1 MTNINFLYGYPVEF
15 KNLCMIY
22 PPKVCDTFQ
31 KNFFLYSQIL
41 TISQEEIE
49 DEYVEKELDT
59 SNLLTPFEY
68 LLNTAFN
75 DSTLK
80 KFIEDAFYLFTHEKV
95 IFLYE
100 QKQIVIGEMTEI
112 KSVNDLRI
120 LKEEDYFDFQNLVR
134 EAVGKKTVERPNP
147 NEDPRVKAIKA
158 KARYRDKIKAKKGMG
173 LSLQATLSSICC
185 MGIGITPL
193 NIGELSYA
201 IIPVLMETYQ
211 AKEKYQLD
219 TDCLLA
225 GADAKKIK
233 PKYWIRNSDNN
244 QEEKI
249 NG

>member
-15 KNLCMIY
+15 KHLCMVY
-22 PPKVCDTFQ
+22 PPKVCDTFK

-41 TISQEEIE
+41 TLSQEEIE
-49 DEYVEKELDT
+49 DEYVEKELDI

-68 LLNTAFN
+68 LLNTAYN
-75 DSTLK
+75 DTTLRQ
-80 KFIEDAFYLFTHEKV
+80 FIKDAFYLFTHEEV
-95 IFLYE
+95 TFLYE
-100 QKQIVIGEMTEI
+100 QKQVIIGDI
-112 KSVNDLRI
+112 KDVKSIDELRI

-134 EAVGKKTVERPNP
+134 EALGKKRIEPPNP

-158 KARYRDKIKAKKGMG
+158 KARYRDKIKAKKGQG
-173 LSLQATLSSICC
+173 ISLQTTLSSICC

-201 IIPVLMETYQ
+201 IIPVLMEIYQ
-211 AKEKYQLD
+211 AKEKYNLD

-233 PKYWIRNSDNN
+233 PTYWIRNSENN
-244 QEEKI
+244 
-249 NG
+249 

>member
-1 MTNINFLYGYPVEF
+1 MTNMNFLYGYPVEF
-15 KNLCMIY
+15 KNLCMVY
-22 PPKVCDTFQ
+22 PPKVHDTFK

-41 TISQEEIE
+41 TLSQEEIE

-59 SNLLTPFEY
+59 SNLLNPFEY
-68 LLNTAFN
+68 LLNTAYN
-75 DSTLK
+75 DQTLNQY
-80 KFIEDAFYLFTHEKV
+80 IRDAFFLYTHEEV
-95 IFLYE
+95 TFLYE
-100 QKQIVIGEMTEI
+100 QKQIIIGDI
-112 KSVNDLRI
+112 SNVKSLNELRI

-134 EAVGKKTVERPNP
+134 QAIGKKTVEPPNP

-173 LSLQATLSSICC
+173 LSLQSTLSSICC

-211 AKEKYQLD
+211 AKEKYELD

-233 PKYWIRNSDNN
+233 PKYWIRNFDNN
-244 QEEKI
+244 
-249 NG
+249 

>member
-1 MTNINFLYGYPVEF
+1 MTKINFLYGYPVEF
-15 KNLCMIY
+15 KNLCMVY
-22 PPKVCDTFQ
+22 PPRVCDSFN
-31 KNFFLYSQIL
+31 KHFFLYAQIL
-41 TISQEEIE
+41 TLSQEEIE
-49 DEYVEKELDT
+49 DEYVEKELDI
-59 SNLLTPFEY
+59 SNLLNPFEY
-68 LLNTAFN
+68 LLNTAYN
-75 DSTLK
+75 DPALK
-80 KFIEDAFYLFTHEKV
+80 QYIKDAFYLFIHED
-95 IFLYE
+95 ITFLYE
-100 QKQIVIGEMTEI
+100 QKQIIIGDVSQV
-112 KSVNDLRI
+112 KSVNELRI

-134 EAVGKKTVERPNP
+134 EALGRQTVEPPNP

-233 PKYWIRNSDNN
+233 PKYWIRNFDNN
-244 QEEKI
+244 
-249 NG
+249 

>member
-15 KNLCMIY
+15 RHLCMVY
-22 PPKVCDTFQ
+22 PPKVHDTFK

-41 TISQEEIE
+41 TLSQEEIE
-49 DEYVEKELDT
+49 DEYVEKDLDI

-68 LLNTAFN
+68 LLNTAYN
-75 DSTLK
+75 DPNLRQ
-80 KFIEDAFYLFTHEKV
+80 FIKDAFYLFTHEN
-95 IFLYE
+95 ITFLYE
-100 QKQIVIGEMTEI
+100 QKQIVIGDI
-112 KSVNDLRI
+112 KDVKTIDELRI

-134 EAVGKKTVERPNP
+134 EALGKKRIEPPNP

-158 KARYRDKIKAKKGMG
+158 KARYRDKIKAKKGQG
-173 LSLQATLSSICC
+173 ISLQTTLSSICC

-201 IIPVLMETYQ
+201 IIPVLVETYQ
-211 AKEKYQLD
+211 AKEKYNLD

-233 PKYWIRNSDNN
+233 PKYWIRNSENN
-244 QEEKI
+244 
-249 NG
+249 

>member
-15 KNLCMIY
+15 KHLCMVY
-22 PPKVCDTFQ
+22 PPKVHDTFK

-41 TISQEEIE
+41 TLSQEEIE
-49 DEYVEKELDT
+49 DEYVEKELDI

-68 LLNTAFN
+68 LLNTAYN
-75 DSTLK
+75 DTTLRQ
-80 KFIEDAFYLFTHEKV
+80 FIKDAFFLFTHEDV
-95 IFLYE
+95 TFLYE
-100 QKQIVIGEMTEI
+100 QKQIVIGDI
-112 KSVNDLRI
+112 KNVKSIDELRI

-134 EAVGKKTVERPNP
+134 EALGKKRVEPPNP

-158 KARYRDKIKAKKGMG
+158 KARYRDKIKAKKGQG
-173 LSLQATLSSICC
+173 ISLQTTLSSICC

-201 IIPVLMETYQ
+201 IIPVLIETYQ

-233 PKYWIRNSDNN
+233 PKYWIRNFENN
-244 QEEKI
+244 
-249 NG
+249 

>member
-15 KNLCMIY
+15 KHLCMVY
-22 PPKVCDTFQ
+22 PPKVCDTFK

-41 TISQEEIE
+41 TLSQEEIE
-49 DEYVEKELDT
+49 DEYVEKELDI

-68 LLNTAFN
+68 LLNTAYN
-75 DSTLK
+75 DTTLRQ
-80 KFIEDAFYLFTHEKV
+80 FIKDAFYLFTHEEV
-95 IFLYE
+95 TFLYE
-100 QKQIVIGEMTEI
+100 QKQIIIGDISTVESIEG
-112 KSVNDLRI
+112 LRI
-120 LKEEDYFDFQNLVR
+120 LREEDYFDFQNLVR
-134 EAVGKKTVERPNP
+134 EAIGKKRIEPPNP

-158 KARYRDKIKAKKGMG
+158 KARYRDKIKAKKGQG
-173 LSLQATLSSICC
+173 ISLQTTLSSICC

-211 AKEKYQLD
+211 AKEKYNLD

-233 PKYWIRNSDNN
+233 PKYWIRNFENN
-244 QEEKI
+244 
-249 NG
+249 

>member
-15 KNLCMIY
+15 KHLCMVY
-22 PPKVCDTFQ
+22 PPKVHDTFK

-41 TISQEEIE
+41 TLSQEEIE
-49 DEYVEKELDT
+49 DEYVEKDLDI

-68 LLNTAFN
+68 LLNTAYN
-75 DSTLK
+75 DTTLRQ
-80 KFIEDAFYLFTHEKV
+80 FIKDAFYLFTHEDV
-95 IFLYE
+95 TFLYE
-100 QKQIVIGEMTEI
+100 QKQIVIGDI
-112 KSVNDLRI
+112 KDVKSIEELRI
-120 LKEEDYFDFQNLVR
+120 LREEDYFDFQNLVR
-134 EAVGKKTVERPNP
+134 EAIGKKRVEPPNP

-158 KARYRDKIKAKKGMG
+158 KARYRDKIKAKKGQG
-173 LSLQATLSSICC
+173 ISLQTTLSSICC

-201 IIPVLMETYQ
+201 IIPVLIETYQ

-233 PKYWIRNSDNN
+233 PKYWIRNFENN
-244 QEEKI
+244 
-249 NG
+249 

>member
-15 KNLCMIY
+15 KHLCMVY
-22 PPKVCDTFQ
+22 PPKVCDTFK

-41 TISQEEIE
+41 TLSQEEIE
-49 DEYVEKELDT
+49 DEYVEKDLDI

-68 LLNTAFN
+68 LLNTAYN
-75 DSTLK
+75 DSTLRQ
-80 KFIEDAFYLFTHEKV
+80 FIKDAFYLFTHEDV
-95 IFLYE
+95 TFLYE
-100 QKQIVIGEMTEI
+100 QKQIIIGDISTVESIEG
-112 KSVNDLRI
+112 LRI
-120 LKEEDYFDFQNLVR
+120 LREEDYFDFQNLVR
-134 EAVGKKTVERPNP
+134 EAIGKKRIEPPNP

-158 KARYRDKIKAKKGMG
+158 KARYRDKIKAKKGQG
-173 LSLQATLSSICC
+173 ISLQTTLSSICC

-211 AKEKYQLD
+211 AKEKYNLD

-233 PKYWIRNSDNN
+233 PKYWIRNFENN
-244 QEEKI
+244 
-249 NG
+249 

>member
-15 KNLCMIY
+15 KHLCMVY
-22 PPKVCDTFQ
+22 PPKVCDTFK

-41 TISQEEIE
+41 TLSQEEIE
-49 DEYVEKELDT
+49 DEYVEKELDI

-68 LLNTAFN
+68 LLNTAYN
-75 DSTLK
+75 DSTLRQ
-80 KFIEDAFYLFTHEKV
+80 FIKDAFYLFTHEEV
-95 IFLYE
+95 TFLYE
-100 QKQIVIGEMTEI
+100 QKQIVIGDI
-112 KSVNDLRI
+112 KDVKTIGELRI

-134 EAVGKKTVERPNP
+134 EAIGKKRIEPPNP

-158 KARYRDKIKAKKGMG
+158 KARYRDKIKAKKGQG
-173 LSLQATLSSICC
+173 ISLQTTLSSICC

-201 IIPVLMETYQ
+201 IIPVLIETYQ

-233 PKYWIRNSDNN
+233 PKYWIRNFENN
-244 QEEKI
+244 QEEK
-249 NG
+249 

>member
-15 KNLCMIY
+15 KHLCMVY
-22 PPKVCDTFQ
+22 PPKVHDTFK

-41 TISQEEIE
+41 TLSQEEIE
-49 DEYVEKELDT
+49 DEYVEKELDI

-68 LLNTAFN
+68 LLNTAYN
-75 DSTLK
+75 DTTLRQ
-80 KFIEDAFYLFTHEKV
+80 FIKDAFYLFTHEEV
-95 IFLYE
+95 TFLYE
-100 QKQIVIGEMTEI
+100 QKQIIIGDI
-112 KSVNDLRI
+112 KDVKSIEELRI
-120 LKEEDYFDFQNLVR
+120 LREEDYFDFQNLVR
-134 EAVGKKTVERPNP
+134 EAIGKKRVEPPNP

-158 KARYRDKIKAKKGMG
+158 KARYRDKIKAKKGQG
-173 LSLQATLSSICC
+173 ISLQTTLSSICC

-201 IIPVLMETYQ
+201 IIPVLIETYQ

-233 PKYWIRNSDNN
+233 PKYWIRNFENN
-244 QEEKI
+244 
-249 NG
+249 

>member
-15 KNLCMIY
+15 KHLCMVY
-22 PPKVCDTFQ
+22 PPKVCDTFK

-41 TISQEEIE
+41 TLSQEEIE
-49 DEYVEKELDT
+49 DEYVEKELDI

-68 LLNTAFN
+68 LLNTAYN
-75 DSTLK
+75 DSTLRQ
-80 KFIEDAFYLFTHEKV
+80 FIKDAFYLFTHENV
-95 IFLYE
+95 TFLYE
-100 QKQIVIGEMTEI
+100 QKQIVIGDI
-112 KSVNDLRI
+112 KDVKTIDELRI

-134 EAVGKKTVERPNP
+134 EALGKKRIEPPNP

-158 KARYRDKIKAKKGMG
+158 KARYRDKIKAKKGQG
-173 LSLQATLSSICC
+173 ISLQTTLSSICC

-201 IIPVLMETYQ
+201 IIPVLVETYQ
-211 AKEKYQLD
+211 AKEKYNLD

-233 PKYWIRNSDNN
+233 PKYWIRNSENN
-244 QEEKI
+244 
-249 NG
+249 

>member
-15 KNLCMIY
+15 KHLCMVY
-22 PPKVCDTFQ
+22 PPKVCDTFK

-41 TISQEEIE
+41 TLSQEEIE
-49 DEYVEKELDT
+49 DEYVEKELDI

-68 LLNTAFN
+68 LLNTAYN
-75 DSTLK
+75 DSTLRQ
-80 KFIEDAFYLFTHEKV
+80 FIKDAFYLFTHEEV
-95 IFLYE
+95 TFLYE
-100 QKQIVIGEMTEI
+100 QKQIIIGDISTVESIEG
-112 KSVNDLRI
+112 LRI
-120 LKEEDYFDFQNLVR
+120 LREEDYFDFQNLVR
-134 EAVGKKTVERPNP
+134 EAIGKKRIEPPNP

-158 KARYRDKIKAKKGMG
+158 KARYRDKIKAKKGQG
-173 LSLQATLSSICC
+173 ISLQTTLSSICC

-211 AKEKYQLD
+211 AKEKYNLD

-233 PKYWIRNSDNN
+233 PKYWIRNFENN
-244 QEEKI
+244 
-249 NG
+249 

>member
-15 KNLCMIY
+15 KHLCMVY
-22 PPKVCDTFQ
+22 PPKVCDTFK

-41 TISQEEIE
+41 TLSQEEIE
-49 DEYVEKELDT
+49 DEYVEKDLDI

-68 LLNTAFN
+68 LLNTAYN
-75 DSTLK
+75 DSTLRQ
-80 KFIEDAFYLFTHEKV
+80 FIKDAFYLFTHEDV
-95 IFLYE
+95 TFLYE
-100 QKQIVIGEMTEI
+100 QKQIIIGDISTVESIEG
-112 KSVNDLRI
+112 LRI
-120 LKEEDYFDFQNLVR
+120 LREEDYFDFQNLVR
-134 EAVGKKTVERPNP
+134 EAIGKKRIEPPNP

-158 KARYRDKIKAKKGMG
+158 KARYRDKIKAKKGQG
-173 LSLQATLSSICC
+173 ISLQTTLSSICC

-201 IIPVLMETYQ
+201 IIPVLIETYQ

-233 PKYWIRNSDNN
+233 PKYWIRNFENN
-244 QEEKI
+244 
-249 NG
+249 

>member
-15 KNLCMIY
+15 KHLCMVY
-22 PPKVCDTFQ
+22 PPKVCDTFK

-41 TISQEEIE
+41 TLSQEEIE
-49 DEYVEKELDT
+49 DEYVEKDLDI

-68 LLNTAFN
+68 LLNTAYN
-75 DSTLK
+75 DTTLRQ
-80 KFIEDAFYLFTHEKV
+80 FIKDAFYLFTHEEV
-95 IFLYE
+95 TFLYE
-100 QKQIVIGEMTEI
+100 QKQIVIGDI
-112 KSVNDLRI
+112 KDVKTIGELRI

-134 EAVGKKTVERPNP
+134 EAIGKKRIEPPNP

-158 KARYRDKIKAKKGMG
+158 KARYRDKIKAKKGQG
-173 LSLQATLSSICC
+173 ISLQTTLSSICC

-201 IIPVLMETYQ
+201 IIPVLIETYQ

-233 PKYWIRNSDNN
+233 PKYWIRNFENN
-244 QEEKI
+244 QEEK
-249 NG
+249 

>member
-15 KNLCMIY
+15 KHLCMVY
-22 PPKVCDTFQ
+22 PPKVCDTFK

-41 TISQEEIE
+41 TLSQEEIE
-49 DEYVEKELDT
+49 DEYVEKDLDI

-68 LLNTAFN
+68 LLNTAYN
-75 DSTLK
+75 DSTLRQ
-80 KFIEDAFYLFTHEKV
+80 FIKDAFYLFTHEEV
-95 IFLYE
+95 TFLYE
-100 QKQIVIGEMTEI
+100 QKQIIIGDISTVESIEG
-112 KSVNDLRI
+112 LRI
-120 LKEEDYFDFQNLVR
+120 LREEDYFDFQNLVR
-134 EAVGKKTVERPNP
+134 EAIGKKRIEPPNP

-158 KARYRDKIKAKKGMG
+158 KARYRDKIKAKKGQG
-173 LSLQATLSSICC
+173 ISLQTTLSSICC

-211 AKEKYQLD
+211 AKEKYNLD

-233 PKYWIRNSDNN
+233 PKYWIRNFENN
-244 QEEKI
+244 
-249 NG
+249 

>member
-15 KNLCMIY
+15 KHLCMVY
-22 PPKVCDTFQ
+22 PPKVCDTFK

-41 TISQEEIE
+41 TLSQEEIE
-49 DEYVEKELDT
+49 DEYVEKELDI
-59 SNLLTPFEY
+59 SNLLNPFEY
-68 LLNTAFN
+68 LLNSAYN
-75 DSTLK
+75 DTTLRQYIK
-80 KFIEDAFYLFTHEKV
+80 DAFYLFIHED
-95 IFLYE
+95 ITFLYE
-100 QKQIVIGEMTEI
+100 QKQIIIGDISTVESIEG
-112 KSVNDLRI
+112 LRI
-120 LKEEDYFDFQNLVR
+120 LKEEDYFDFQNLIR
-134 EAVGKKTVERPNP
+134 ESIGRKKIEPPNP

-158 KARYRDKIKAKKGMG
+158 KARYRDKIKAKKGLG
-173 LSLQATLSSICC
+173 ISLQTTLSSICC

-244 QEEKI
+244 
-249 NG
+249 

>member
-15 KNLCMIY
+15 KHLCMVY
-22 PPKVCDTFQ
+22 PPKVCDTFK

-41 TISQEEIE
+41 TLSQEEIE
-49 DEYVEKELDT
+49 DEYVEKELDI
-59 SNLLTPFEY
+59 SNLLNPFEY
-68 LLNTAFN
+68 LLNSAYN
-75 DSTLK
+75 DMTLRQYIK
-80 KFIEDAFYLFTHEKV
+80 DAFYLFIHEDV
-95 IFLYE
+95 TFLYE
-100 QKQIVIGEMTEI
+100 QKQIIIGDISTVESI
-112 KSVNDLRI
+112 DGLRI
-120 LKEEDYFDFQNLVR
+120 LKEEDYFEFQNLIR
-134 EAVGKKTVERPNP
+134 ESIGKKKIEPPNP

-158 KARYRDKIKAKKGMG
+158 KARYRDKIKAKKGLG
-173 LSLQATLSSICC
+173 ISLQTTLSSICC
-185 MGIGITPL
+185 MGIGISPL

-244 QEEKI
+244 
-249 NG
+249 